1 MTDSAPIAPSVLM
14 PAGDVSVASVTS
26 AASATS
32 AISVASTTS
41 NERAQPFAIP
51 VRIYYE
57 DTDVGGVVYYANYLR
72 FLERARTEWLR
83 AAGFELDVIQR
94 DMKAVFVVRRVEAD
108 YHLPALLGNLIT
120 VTAEPTE
127 VGASRLVIRQ
137 RVLRAREPAAGGADI
152 SASPL
157 SLPSPAS
164 QGRLAAASDELLLS
178 ATVTLAFIASDL
190 SGPIRMPAVLRAAMK
205 STLPPVAKSVA

>member
-1 MTDSAPIAPSVLM
+1 MFS
-14 PAGDVSVASVTS
+14 
-26 AASATS
+26 
-32 AISVASTTS
+32 
-41 NERAQPFAIP
+41 IP

-108 YHLPALLGNLIT
+108 YHQPALLGNLVT
-120 VTAEPTE
+120 VTAEPTD
-127 VGASRLVIRQ
+127 VGASRLLIRQ
-137 RVLRAREPAAGGADI
+137 RVLRTKPD
-152 SASPL
+152 
-157 SLPSPAS
+157 
-164 QGRLAAASDELLLS
+164 ASDELLLS

-190 SGPIRMPAVLRAAMK
+190 SGPIRMPPALRAAMK
-205 STLPPVAKSVA
+205 STLPTSNLA

>member
-1 MTDSAPIAPSVLM
+1 MKPPIK
-14 PAGDVSVASVTS
+14 
-26 AASATS
+26 
-32 AISVASTTS
+32 
-41 NERAQPFAIP
+41 PFSIP

-94 DMKAVFVVRRVEAD
+94 EMKAVFVVRRVEAD
-108 YHLPALLGNLIT
+108 YHSPALLGNMIT

-137 RVLRAREPAAGGADI
+137 RVLRSGDG
-152 SASPL
+152 
-157 SLPSPAS
+157 
-164 QGRLAAASDELLLS
+164 SDELLLS
-178 ATVTLAFIASDL
+178 AVVTLAFISSDL
-190 SGPIRMPAVLRAAMK
+190 SGPIRMPPLLRAAMK
-205 STLPPVAKSVA
+205 STIPTIATIAE

>member
-1 MTDSAPIAPSVLM
+1 MK
-14 PAGDVSVASVTS
+14 
-26 AASATS
+26 
-32 AISVASTTS
+32 
-41 NERAQPFAIP
+41 PFSIQ

-72 FLERARTEWLR
+72 YLERARTEWLR

-108 YHLPALLGNLIT
+108 YHLPALLGNMIT
-120 VTAEPTE
+120 VTAEPIE

-137 RVLRAREPAAGGADI
+137 RVLRNVDSSDGG
-152 SASPL
+152 
-157 SLPSPAS
+157 
-164 QGRLAAASDELLLS
+164 DELLLS

-190 SGPIRMPAVLRAAMK
+190 SGPIRMPPLLRAAMK
-205 STLPPVAKSVA
+205 STIPAIAE

>member
-1 MTDSAPIAPSVLM
+1 MKPLM
-14 PAGDVSVASVTS
+14 K
-26 AASATS
+26 
-32 AISVASTTS
+32 
-41 NERAQPFAIP
+41 PFGIP

-72 FLERARTEWLR
+72 FLERARTDWLR

-108 YHLPALLGNLIT
+108 YHSPALLGNMIT

-137 RVLRAREPAAGGADI
+137 RVLRARDLSVGADLAI
-152 SASPL
+152 GIDVL
-157 SLPSPAS
+157 SRFEGAQLI
-164 QGRLAAASDELLLS
+164 ELRGE
-178 ATVTLAFIASDL
+178 VCV
-190 SGPIRMPAVLRAAMK
+190 G
-205 STLPPVAKSVA
+205 

>member
-1 MTDSAPIAPSVLM
+1 MFS
-14 PAGDVSVASVTS
+14 
-26 AASATS
+26 
-32 AISVASTTS
+32 
-41 NERAQPFAIP
+41 IP

-108 YHLPALLGNLIT
+108 YHQPALLGNLVT

-127 VGASRLVIRQ
+127 VGASRLLIRQ
-137 RVLRAREPAAGGADI
+137 RVLRTKPDGG
-152 SASPL
+152 
-157 SLPSPAS
+157 
-164 QGRLAAASDELLLS
+164 DELLLS

-190 SGPIRMPAVLRAAMK
+190 TGPIRMPPALRAAMK
-205 STLPPVAKSVA
+205 STLPTSNQE

>member
-1 MTDSAPIAPSVLM
+1 MKPPM
-14 PAGDVSVASVTS
+14 K
-26 AASATS
+26 
-32 AISVASTTS
+32 
-41 NERAQPFAIP
+41 PFSIP

-108 YHLPALLGNLIT
+108 YHLPALLGNMIT

-127 VGASRLVIRQ
+127 VGASKLVIRQ
-137 RVLRAREPAAGGADI
+137 CVLRSGDG
-152 SASPL
+152 
-157 SLPSPAS
+157 
-164 QGRLAAASDELLLS
+164 SDELLLS
-178 ATVTLAFIASDL
+178 ATVTLAFISSDL
-190 SGPIRMPAVLRAAMK
+190 SGPIRMPPSLRAAMK
-205 STLPPVAKSVA
+205 STIPTIATIAE

>member
-1 MTDSAPIAPSVLM
+1 MH
-14 PAGDVSVASVTS
+14 VTS
-26 AASATS
+26 PARG
-32 AISVASTTS
+32 
-41 NERAQPFAIP
+41 EGDGPFSIP

-94 DMKAVFVVRRVEAD
+94 EMKAVFVVRRVEAD
-108 YHLPALLGNLIT
+108 YHAPALLGNMIT

-137 RVLRAREPAAGGADI
+137 RVLRARDLSVGGADI
-152 SASPL
+152 SPT
-157 SLPSPAS
+157 S
-164 QGRLAAASDELLLS
+164 QGRLATTADADELLLS

-190 SGPIRMPAVLRAAMK
+190 SGPIRMPPALRAAMK
-205 STLPPVAKSVA
+205 TTILPIAE

>member
-1 MTDSAPIAPSVLM
+1 MFS
-14 PAGDVSVASVTS
+14 
-26 AASATS
+26 
-32 AISVASTTS
+32 
-41 NERAQPFAIP
+41 IP

-108 YHLPALLGNLIT
+108 YHQPALLGNLVT

-127 VGASRLVIRQ
+127 VGASRFLIRQ
-137 RVLRAREPAAGGADI
+137 RVLRTKPDG
-152 SASPL
+152 
-157 SLPSPAS
+157 
-164 QGRLAAASDELLLS
+164 SDELLLS

-190 SGPIRMPAVLRAAMK
+190 SGPIRMPPALRAAMK
-205 STLPPVAKSVA
+205 STLPTSNLE

>member
-1 MTDSAPIAPSVLM
+1 MFS
-14 PAGDVSVASVTS
+14 
-26 AASATS
+26 
-32 AISVASTTS
+32 
-41 NERAQPFAIP
+41 IP

-108 YHLPALLGNLIT
+108 YHQPALLGNLVT

-137 RVLRAREPAAGGADI
+137 RVLRKTPDG
-152 SASPL
+152 
-157 SLPSPAS
+157 
-164 QGRLAAASDELLLS
+164 SDELLLS

-190 SGPIRMPAVLRAAMK
+190 TGPIRMPPSLRAAMK
-205 STLPPVAKSVA
+205 STLPTANTE

>member
-1 MTDSAPIAPSVLM
+1 MK
-14 PAGDVSVASVTS
+14 
-26 AASATS
+26 
-32 AISVASTTS
+32 
-41 NERAQPFAIP
+41 PFSIP

-72 FLERARTEWLR
+72 YLERARTEWLR
-83 AAGFELDVIQR
+83 ASGFELDAIQR

-108 YHLPALLGNLIT
+108 YHLPAVLGNMIA

-137 RVLRAREPAAGGADI
+137 RVLRARGPSVGSADI
-152 SASPL
+152 SPT
-157 SLPSPAS
+157 S
-164 QGRLAAASDELLLS
+164 QGRLLAATDELLLS

-190 SGPIRMPAVLRAAMK
+190 SGPIRMPPLLRAAMK
-205 STLPPVAKSVA
+205 TTVLPVVKNAA

>member
-1 MTDSAPIAPSVLM
+1 MFS
-14 PAGDVSVASVTS
+14 
-26 AASATS
+26 
-32 AISVASTTS
+32 
-41 NERAQPFAIP
+41 IP

-108 YHLPALLGNLIT
+108 YHQPALLGNLVT

-137 RVLRAREPAAGGADI
+137 RVLRKTPAG
-152 SASPL
+152 
-157 SLPSPAS
+157 
-164 QGRLAAASDELLLS
+164 SDELLLS

-190 SGPIRMPAVLRAAMK
+190 TGPIRMPPSLRAAMK
-205 STLPPVAKSVA
+205 STLPTANTE